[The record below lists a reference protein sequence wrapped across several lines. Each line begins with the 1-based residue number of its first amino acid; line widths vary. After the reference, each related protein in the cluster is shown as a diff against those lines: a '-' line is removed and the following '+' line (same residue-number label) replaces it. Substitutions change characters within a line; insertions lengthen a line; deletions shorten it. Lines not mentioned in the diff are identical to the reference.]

1 MPKVV
6 SKGVAAVKRNDLVTN
21 FFDFGQRKII
31 CDKEIFM
38 AGLVRTPA
46 ALEYV
51 LTGFFKEL
59 KF

>member
-31 CDKEIFM
+31 CNKEIFM

-51 LTGFFKEL
+51 LTFF
-59 KF
+59 F